1 MRAMAVTGYGR
12 PLERIEVPEPFPTP
26 GRALVE
32 IEACGVCFSDLKTAR
47 GQMPFSAELR
57 LPHVPGHEIVGRVLR
72 TDPEGLLSEGSRV
85 VVYHYWPCG
94 TCAACRRGD
103 ETLCARMVAWTGF
116 THPGGFT
123 ERIAVPVDRLVAV
136 PEGIDPIHAA
146 PMTCALGTAYRSV
159 VTRGGAR
166 PGTTLAVLG
175 LGGVGIHVAQVAR
188 ASGASTVGFDVH
200 EPTLTSARA
209 LDLDA
214 RRADD
219 DGAVTALLDETGGDG
234 VDVVVDTVGHEDTL
248 ALARRLV
255 RRGGRVV
262 GVGYSPTTSLSVPTP
277 SFVLDEVDYVGSR
290 YAHRDDLER
299 AVSLVARGLV
309 STVVGLVRPLEDV
322 NEVFDALGSGS
333 VVGRAVLDV
342 SGASPVAAGSSDI
355 VTAER

>member
-1 MRAMAVTGYGR
+1 
-12 PLERIEVPEPFPTP
+12 
-26 GRALVE
+26 
-32 IEACGVCFSDLKTAR
+32 
-47 GQMPFSAELR
+47 
-57 LPHVPGHEIVGRVLR
+57 
-72 TDPEGLLSEGSRV
+72 
-85 VVYHYWPCG
+85 
-94 TCAACRRGD
+94 
-103 ETLCARMVAWTGF
+103 
-116 THPGGFT
+116 
-123 ERIAVPVDRLVAV
+123 VDRLVGV

-175 LGGVGIHVAQVAR
+175 LGGVGIHAAQVAR
-188 ASGASTVGFDVH
+188 ASGTSTVGFDIH
-200 EPTLTSARA
+200 EPTLAAARR

-219 DGAVTALLDETGGDG
+219 DRAVTELLDETDGDG

-309 STVVGLVRPLEDV
+309 STVVGMVRPLEDV
-322 NEVFDALGSGS
+322 NEVFDALGSGG

-342 SGASPVAAGSSDI
+342 AGASAVAAGSSDI